1 MAMKIKPLLIATLTS
16 LSLAASFPARSFA
29 QPLSGCTAR
38 LASEDRDAQINVR
51 EGPGREY
58 RSPHY
63 GVVGD
68 EVIILRGEG
77 REGLALAEDRNGMLW
92 VKVEFPNSGARGW
105 VRRDFLTR
113 FYC

>member
-1 MAMKIKPLLIATLTS
+1 MKIKPIVLATLTS
-16 LSLAASFPARSFA
+16 LSLAASFPTRTFA

-38 LASEDRDAQINVR
+38 LVSEDRDAQINVR
-51 EGPGREY
+51 EGPGRQY

-68 EVIILRGEG
+68 EVIILQGG
-77 REGLALAEDRNGMLW
+77 SREGFAIEEDRNSMLW

-105 VRRDFLTR
+105 VRRDFVSR
-113 FYC
+113 ISC